1 MGKRDIA
8 LARYFEDEDR
18 YADLINGFVF
28 RGEPVISGENI
39 LDKNTRIV
47 ASSKFAFSSNVLSS
61 LLCTSDEPEIS
72 L

>member
-39 LDKNTRIV
+39 LDKNTRITGFV
-47 ASSKFAFSSNVLSS
+47 VI
-61 LLCTSDEPEIS
+61 EILKS
-72 L
+72 GLQFKNIEMR